1 MAELKAEIQAR
12 FEQVVRELESVS
24 DATEEVEA
32 RFLKLSGAAVE
43 FDKVTQKFQKTL
55 QDGNDVFRTAISD
68 QEGLNAIGIKTSAQ
82 FKQQIRVLL
91 QLRKAY
97 QSDAAVV
104 AQLDRQLESLGAQV
118 GRVNKGA
125 RGSSQVFFQA
135 GQAVSDFASAG
146 ILGAANN
153 LEVLALQLGASGP
166 VLIGLSALAAAAIV
180 FKDDISAAFSGLDA
194 ELEGLRDKT
203 KEVADSLI
211 SINKTVKVSFDGSQ
225 EELEQSG
232 KKVDEIV
239 SKLEARVAALRG
251 AIGTAQAGGRG
262 PGGAT
267 FNALADVSGLQEEL
281 DSVLRVLTRYQ
292 GIQESINSQVE
303 DEKVLRETI
312 GDIETLGLNRKE
324 EAVKKS
330 REEKTL
336 LEQALEANQKLK
348 TTLESLRNLDTDRLG
363 QILLQNNGLRE
374 QIKIVQRIAEEQAK
388 AARVAASSLGGFTAV
403 QGQGLS
409 SQGAVT
415 PIEDIITDIRKRAA
429 EDKRTK
435 LDLPVNLDPQLVDEV
450 TAAYDRQQEAIAE
463 TAAQAEQLAGV
474 VAGGLTDAI
483 SSFFTAV
490 GSGDDPFTAL
500 RQSIGNFAVDL
511 GRTVIGFAIAGDA
524 IKNFVQSAPGV
535 GIAAGAG
542 LIALGSALKKSAQ
555 EKTNSFVAGGASASA
570 ASGING
576 PEYLGNDPRRGN
588 QGIERSYEPG
598 YNPISSLAQF
608 SVPEFT
614 FRIMGEDLVAV
625 SDKNTRRQSRTRG
638 R

>member
-1 MAELKAEIQAR
+1 MAELTAEIRAR
-12 FEQVVRELESVS
+12 FDQVQRELKQT
-24 DATEEVEA
+24 AQ
-32 RFLKLSGAAVE
+32 GA
-43 FDKVTQKFQKTL
+43 D
-55 QDGNDVFRTAISD
+55 
-68 QEGLNAIGIKTSAQ
+68 
-82 FKQQIRVLL
+82 
-91 QLRKAY
+91 
-97 QSDAAVV
+97 
-104 AQLDRQLESLGAQV
+104 QLEAEFNQAGVAATRLDQNLSK
-118 GRVNKGA
+118 VNRNA

-153 LEVLALQLGASGP
+153 LEFLALQLGASGP

-180 FKDDISAAFSGLDA
+180 FRDDLSAAFTGLDA
-194 ELEGLRDKT
+194 DLENLKTKT

-225 EELEQSG
+225 EELEQSAQ
-232 KKVDEIV
+232 KVDEIV
-239 SKLEARVAALRG
+239 SRLESRVAALRG
-251 AIGTAQAGGRG
+251 AIGARQTGRGG
-262 PGGAT
+262 PGGIT
-267 FNALADVSGLQEEL
+267 FNALADVSGLQDEL

-292 GIQESINSQVE
+292 GIQESINTQVE

-312 GDIETLGLNRKE
+312 GDIETLGLNKKE
-324 EAVKKS
+324 EAVKKG

-336 LEQALEANQKLK
+336 LDQALEANQKLK

-403 QGQGLS
+403 QGRGLS
-409 SQGAVT
+409 AQGAVT